1 MGNNE
6 ETRFSLEGIPKFTK
20 PGIKKVIAIMISLMI
35 WNLTQADLSSA
46 ATLPNKEAERWKFP
60 EGLT

>member
-1 MGNNE
+1 MGNND

-20 PGIKKVIAIMISLMI
+20 SGIKKS
-35 WNLTQADLSSA
+35 
-46 ATLPNKEAERWKFP
+46 NKTERWKFP